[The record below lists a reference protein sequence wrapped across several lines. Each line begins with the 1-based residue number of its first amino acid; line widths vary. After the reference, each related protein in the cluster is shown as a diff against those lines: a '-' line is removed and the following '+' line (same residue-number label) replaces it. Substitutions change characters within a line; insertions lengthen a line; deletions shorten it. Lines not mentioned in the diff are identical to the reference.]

1 MVAEGQCAPAFF
13 RGKVQ
18 LQYSQLLKG
27 FMFHFNS
34 TTKKLVYEFKYAKA
48 LTATA

>member
-1 MVAEGQCAPAFF
+1 MKIKVAEGQRVPAFL

-18 LQYSQLLKG
+18 FQYSQLLKG

-34 TTKKLVYEFKYAKA
+34 TTNKLVYEFKYSNEN
-48 LTATA
+48 